1 MTETN
6 LISSDQIEGYPHPKV
21 TKKLFGHQFAEQE
34 FLPDEITGTKFYEP
48 GENSKEK
55 NIRDFLKFRW
65 KDKYDY

>member
-1 MTETN
+1 MKD
-6 LISSDQIEGYPHPKV
+6 LGYGKEYLYAHDFKD
-21 TKKLFGHQFAEQE
+21 QFAEQE